1 MAIVSFFRRGRSADE
16 TEALLGLAKRGSLEE
31 FLAAYRDSD
40 AGDPEL
46 GPRLLADAL
55 ANRDPATRVA
65 IGNRLLDDGADA
77 SWSSPHGSTMAH
89 ILLGQ
94 VKHDVAG
101 EAPLLQRLLDGGADI
116 NRVVPKHGTPLE
128 LIVDQFNL
136 SEADLAP
143 IYDVVFARPDLD
155 LLQTSLYDN
164 SVLTNFR
171 KAAQLRPDLVARA
184 EAYLTDHGVAVPP
197 A

>member
-1 MAIVSFFRRGRSADE
+1 MARVSIFRRGRSAADTE
-16 TEALLGLAKRGSLEE
+16 TLLGLAKRGSLEE
-31 FLAAYRDSD
+31 FLEVYQAPDVT
-40 AGDPEL
+40 DPEL
-46 GPRLLADAL
+46 GPRLLAEGL
-55 ANRDPATRVA
+55 AHRDPVTRVA
-65 IGNRLLDDGADA
+65 VGNRLLDDGADA
-77 SWSSPHGSTMAH
+77 SWPTPHGSTMAH

-116 NRVVPKHGTPLE
+116 NLVVPKHGTPLE

-136 SEADLAP
+136 SDADLAP
-143 IYDVVFARPDLD
+143 IYDVVFGRPGLD
-155 LLQTSLYDN
+155 LLQTSLYGN

-184 EAYLTDHGVAVPP
+184 EAYLTDHGITPPP